1 MNNTR
6 RVWFD
11 RPCAQPTPVASQPFV
26 VVNPL
31 ARRASSAVAEVV
43 GQCDRLGIPIPRS
56 LATTRE
62 QPGSAQAR
70 QALDSG
76 ADMVIV
82 IGGDGTVRQ
91 VAREL
96 AGTDTRISIVALGSG
111 NVLAYNLGL
120 ANHDLA
126 TKISIALTGPSVEL
140 DVGWANLQT
149 ASGQRFDEPFLTM
162 AGIGRDAQTVARTR
176 LSSKVRIGAAAYAL
190 HGVRQ
195 AIRPPLPM
203 KVQLDD
209 DQPESVLTWTVLAGL
224 TRQAPGGVVVYPDA
238 RPDDGLMDVLQ
249 VPIRN
254 PVQWLP
260 VAAKGVLNPDLDVAV
275 LRYQQAERLRV
286 RPFDPLPAQLDG
298 DVVNRVVAMD
308 ARIQPRGLRVQVP
321 PECRD
326 GA

>member
-1 MNNTR
+1 M
-6 RVWFD
+6 
-11 RPCAQPTPVASQPFV
+11 ASQPFV

-43 GQCDRLGIPIPRS
+43 DQCDRLGIPIPRS

-96 AGTDTRISIVALGSG
+96 AGTDTRIGIVALGSG

-120 ANHDLA
+120 ANHDLG
-126 TKISIALTGPSVEL
+126 TKVSIALTGPSVQL
-140 DVGWANLQT
+140 DVGWASLHT
-149 ASGQRFDEPFLTM
+149 ASGQRYDEPFLTM

-176 LSSKVRIGAAAYAL
+176 LASKVRIGAAAYAL

-260 VAAKGVLNPDLDVAV
+260 VAAKGVLNHNLDVAA

-286 RPFDPLPAQLDG
+286 RPFDPLPAQMDG

-308 ARIQPRGLRVQVP
+308 ARIQSRGLRVQVP
-321 PECRD
+321 PECSDR
-326 GA
+326 A

>member
-1 MNNTR
+1 
-6 RVWFD
+6 
-11 RPCAQPTPVASQPFV
+11 
-26 VVNPL
+26 
-31 ARRASSAVAEVV
+31 
-43 GQCDRLGIPIPRS
+43 
-56 LATTRE
+56 
-62 QPGSAQAR
+62 
-70 QALDSG
+70 
-76 ADMVIV
+76 
-82 IGGDGTVRQ
+82 
-91 VAREL
+91 
-96 AGTDTRISIVALGSG
+96 
-111 NVLAYNLGL
+111 
-120 ANHDLA
+120 
-126 TKISIALTGPSVEL
+126 
-140 DVGWANLQT
+140 
-149 ASGQRFDEPFLTM
+149 
-162 AGIGRDAQTVARTR
+162 
-176 LSSKVRIGAAAYAL
+176 
-190 HGVRQ
+190 
-195 AIRPPLPM
+195 M